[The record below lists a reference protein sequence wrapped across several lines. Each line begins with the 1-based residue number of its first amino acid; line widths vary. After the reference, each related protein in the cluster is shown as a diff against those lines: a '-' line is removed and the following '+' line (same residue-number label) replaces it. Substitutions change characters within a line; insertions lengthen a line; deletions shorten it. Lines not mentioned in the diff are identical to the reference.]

1 MNKIVANP
9 EATCKQKHTAKCTVN
24 IFPPFVFLTE
34 FDRRVIHETMSVLCF
49 ISINRHRDLS
59 LCHED
64 VVLYESH
71 ISANIIKPSQTETS
85 ISQTRVMA
93 VVL

>member
-1 MNKIVANP
+1 MNKTVADP
-9 EATCKQKHTAKCTVN
+9 EATRKQKHT
-24 IFPPFVFLTE
+24 

-85 ISQTRVMA
+85 ISQTRVMV